1 MRTLLGYKPVSADTF
16 LKRDDKARLLSHVK
30 SLTAYIL
37 SKPSLGVELFGD
49 TDEQID
55 ERWDILTQFIKRTI
69 MKPTHEE
76 PAKNKPIT
84 KEAKEGEELAE
95 ACLHL
100 VIALCNVL
108 VDDVSEIMANEEDP
122 NSYLSILIHYLRL
135 GCYDS
140 SAETDDVAHHS
151 VALHVEALKSLTWL
165 LFFRWDFSILKYL
178 FVSLLAISDISS
190 QTVDFLG
197 ACSKYF
203 KRNEE
208 AGEDFSAKDTTLMN
222 GALQCW
228 VFLLSTL
235 DDETIHHLVDYEC
248 AYLPPPPSFFKHFFL
263 NLIVSSLTESFL
275 P

>member
-1 MRTLLGYKPVSADTF
+1 MRTLLGYKRVSADPF
-16 LKRDDKARLLSHVK
+16 LKRDDKARLRSYVK

-37 SKPSLGVELFGD
+37 SKPSLGLEFFGD
-49 TDEQID
+49 TYVQID

-76 PAKNKPIT
+76 PAKNKQIT

-122 NSYLSILIHYLRL
+122 NSYLSLLIHYLRL

-151 VALHVEALKSLTWL
+151 VALHGEALKSLTWL
-165 LFFRWDFSILKYL
+165 LFFR
-178 FVSLLAISDISS
+178 
-190 QTVDFLG
+190 
-197 ACSKYF
+197 
-203 KRNEE
+203 
-208 AGEDFSAKDTTLMN
+208 
-222 GALQCW
+222 
-228 VFLLSTL
+228 
-235 DDETIHHLVDYEC
+235 
-248 AYLPPPPSFFKHFFL
+248 
-263 NLIVSSLTESFL
+263 
-275 P
+275 